1 MSVAGGVGQ
10 VILEGAVTVVSV
22 EEAEVGLAAR
32 EIHGLCSA
40 RKRLEKTDFECSELL
55 FATQL
60 ALI

>member
-32 EIHGLCSA
+32 EIVPGAGERRCGC
-40 RKRLEKTDFECSELL
+40 T
-55 FATQL
+55 
-60 ALI
+60 ALGQREYIS